1 MGAKHYFTA
10 RAMTQ
15 VVLTVLTLGTAV
27 AAFIYTLLF
36 QNSTVA
42 MNLNFRND
50 MLSENEPCVR
60 NTMPDCSNLE
70 KDTCYVAKPW
80 CCPNK
85 YYCQRSPVVGLY
97 CQHSAVQCGNFEWCR
112 DFADISGQCKTKV
125 CQEDMLVER
134 MTQYAFICSALGV
147 LIDII
152 DLVTFCACPDAVI
165 FKAVTNMCSS
175 CIKWVAFGVI
185 VGSGAKEF
193 MQELIEA
200 RCYNNSGMEMVRTA
214 SEELLFYIILQVAS
228 AVLSLILAPLSAYF
242 GGKLI
247 GVPYVK

>member
-1 MGAKHYFTA
+1 
-10 RAMTQ
+10 
-15 VVLTVLTLGTAV
+15 
-27 AAFIYTLLF
+27 
-36 QNSTVA
+36 
-42 MNLNFRND
+42 
-50 MLSENEPCVR
+50 
-60 NTMPDCSNLE
+60 
-70 KDTCYVAKPW
+70 
-80 CCPNK
+80 
-85 YYCQRSPVVGLY
+85 
-97 CQHSAVQCGNFEWCR
+97 
-112 DFADISGQCKTKV
+112 
-125 CQEDMLVER
+125 

-147 LIDII
+147 LVDII

-185 VGSGAKEF
+185 LGSGAKEF

-200 RCYNNSGMEMVRTA
+200 RCYNDNGMDMVRTA